1 MPGTHQR
8 ATTAAERRVLT
19 WPTSASEQDPEM
31 PGRMVV
37 NLAPG
42 EAVYYHSSMFHR
54 GVYPRSASS
63 APNRPCTQLS
73 HRSEIHESSLCFL
86 LGHRLF
92 ASA

>member
-1 MPGTHQR
+1 MADPERRCTVPGTHRR

-19 WPTSASEQDPEM
+19 WPTAASEQDPEM

-54 GVYPRSASS
+54 GVYPRSA
-63 APNRPCTQLS
+63 CVLTDHTLS
-73 HRSEIHESSLCFL
+73 
-86 LGHRLF
+86 
-92 ASA
+92 